1 MASPAPVG
9 AGNTCP
15 APRRKPSAAGGSG
28 LDGPLLAQRRP
39 RLYEHGTGTSA
50 VSRRSPHPGNVM
62 ALSGDRV
69 GFIDFGMVGQL
80 SERRRNQ
87 LLLLLQAIA
96 DRQSKA
102 SSTR

>member
-1 MASPAPVG
+1 MR
-9 AGNTCP
+9 P
-15 APRRKPSAAGGSG
+15 APRRKTLKSWRRRA
-28 LDGPLLAQRRP
+28 DGPLLAQRGARAFMSMVLEH
-39 RLYEHGTGTSA
+39 RLYHA
-50 VSRRSPHPGNVM
+50 DPHPGNVM

-96 DRQSKA
+96 DRQSEG